1 MFHVQSTKLTKF
13 GSFVA
18 ALLLSACVGPGP
30 GSGTDR
36 PAGDR
41 GGPPPFST
49 LDRNGDGQVTL
60 DEFKSHDIPRGNH
73 AQVFNSIDTDAD
85 GVLTENEFSSH
96 RPPSP
101 PSSSQ

>member
-1 MFHVQSTKLTKF
+1 
-13 GSFVA
+13 
-18 ALLLSACVGPGP
+18 
-30 GSGTDR
+30 
-36 PAGDR
+36 
-41 GGPPPFST
+41 